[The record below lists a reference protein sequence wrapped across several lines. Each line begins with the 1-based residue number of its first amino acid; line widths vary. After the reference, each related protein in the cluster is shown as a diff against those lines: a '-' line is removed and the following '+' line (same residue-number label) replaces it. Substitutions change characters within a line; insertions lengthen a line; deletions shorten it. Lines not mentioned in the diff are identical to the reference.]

1 MNLLPE
7 NNPALYAKAIVQA
20 ALEYTKLPEPPDEEF
35 YRQRSACFVSI
46 KKDGELRGCI
56 GTLEPAEPDLGHEI
70 MRNAQSAA
78 FGDPRF
84 PAVVAEE
91 FARLRFSVDVLS
103 VPEGVEGPESLDCS
117 MYASSSVASIA
128 VESCCRPWRVLRPWN
143 ISLISPV
150 KRLESVPRKILP
162 SSALLSAV
170 LMRNGNQAICLA
182 AAAAL
187 SSPPE

>member
-20 ALEYTKLPEPPDEEF
+20 ALEYTTLPEPPDEEF

-117 MYASSSVASIA
+117 MYGVIVSCEYRRGVLLPALEGVETVEHQLDIA
-128 VESCCRPWRVLRPWN
+128 CQKAG
-143 ISLISPV
+143 ISPA
-150 KRLESVPRKILP
+150 EDF
-162 SSALLSAV
+162 
-170 LMRNGNQAICLA
+170 AIERFTVSRFDEEWKPGDMPGGGSCA
-182 AAAAL
+182 
-187 SSPPE
+187 